1 MSDQEKLLISINS
14 LNPDNALIRQLIQNG
29 VDVNI
34 CDENSDS
41 VLQLC
46 VMDDNYETFVLLL
59 QSGANPHAINQKDH
73 STALHLIF
81 VPGQGTVSMAKKTM
95 FQNLLCNNV
104 SANVKYGKIGFTA
117 LHLAVLI
124 DSSYYVDQLLQHG
137 ADFNI
142 LDNSLFPRDALCL
155 AVFNHKYEHMSIL
168 LQAGSDINRTDQ
180 NGDTMLHRCVIIGD
194 CHQEISILLRYG
206 IDYNIRDHC
215 GFTAY
220 DFALYYVDD
229 GTADVLTDTIQN
241 MRDMKAMQKG

>member
-1 MSDQEKLLISINS
+1 MSDEEKLLISINS
-14 LNPDNALIRQLIQNG
+14 YKPDNSLIRQLIRNG

-34 CDENSDS
+34 CDENGDS

-46 VMDDNYETFVLLL
+46 VMDNHYEIFVLLL
-59 QSGANPHAINQKDH
+59 QSGANPHAVNQKDN

-81 VPGQGTVSMAKKTM
+81 CEGTVSMAKHSM
-95 FQNLLCNNV
+95 FKKLLCKNV
-104 SANVKYGKIGFTA
+104 SANVKYGNTGFTA
-117 LHLAVLI
+117 LHLAVFN

-142 LDNSLFPRDALCL
+142 SDNSSFPRDALYL

-194 CHQEISILLRYG
+194 CHQEISIILRYG
-206 IDYNIRDHC
+206 IDYNIRNHF
-215 GFTAY
+215 GFTAH
-220 DFALYYVDD
+220 DLSLYYVDD
-229 GTADVLTDTIQN
+229 GTADFLTDTIQN